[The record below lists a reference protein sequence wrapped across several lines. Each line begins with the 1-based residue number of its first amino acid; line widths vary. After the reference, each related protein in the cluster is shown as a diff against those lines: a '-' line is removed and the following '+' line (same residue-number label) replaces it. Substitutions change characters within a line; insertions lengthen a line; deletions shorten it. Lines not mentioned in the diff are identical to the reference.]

1 MATRICRR
9 AFIVSLCG
17 VSTWPLL
24 AARAQTYPSRPIT
37 MVVPFAAGGGLDVL
51 GRILAARMSEILGH
65 QVIIENATGAAGIV
79 GVKRVVNA
87 APDGYTFL
95 LGTIGTHAYNQ
106 TIYRKLRYDAV
117 ADFTP
122 VALFAEQ
129 PMVLTARKDF
139 PADNFTQFIA
149 YLKTNSAKLQFGSAG
164 VGTMTYVGC
173 ALRYVGL
180 EAGQG
185 PARRTGGMMAHILV
199 MECRLVAHGVISL
212 RREVG
217 RYQRTADLS
226 GEPSDQFVGS
236 QQGKTCC
243 RLLL

>member
-17 VSTWPLL
+17 VSTWPLV

-95 LGTIGTHAYNQ
+95 LGSIGTP
-106 TIYRKLRYDAV
+106 I
-117 ADFTP
+117 
-122 VALFAEQ
+122 ALTSN
-129 PMVLTARKDF
+129 V
-139 PADNFTQFIA
+139 IA
-149 YLKTNSAKLQFGSAG
+149 LG
-164 VGTMTYVGC
+164 
-173 ALRYVGL
+173 
-180 EAGQG
+180 
-185 PARRTGGMMAHILV
+185 
-199 MECRLVAHGVISL
+199 
-212 RREVG
+212 
-217 RYQRTADLS
+217 
-226 GEPSDQFVGS
+226 
-236 QQGKTCC
+236 
-243 RLLL
+243 LLLIPFTYETKGKPLPV